1 MLGKKS
7 ILNEKKV
14 KEIMIIVSEAIRK
27 ISRGAATSEARLL
40 DRPAVRVVF
49 GNLRRAVKGTST
61 PLSVGW
67 VRLAGAFGTSIIRH
81 ERASLLPN
89 SRMM

>member
-7 ILNEKKV
+7 ILNEKE

-49 GNLRRAVKGTST
+49 GNLRRAGKGTST
-61 PLSVGW
+61 PLSVGR